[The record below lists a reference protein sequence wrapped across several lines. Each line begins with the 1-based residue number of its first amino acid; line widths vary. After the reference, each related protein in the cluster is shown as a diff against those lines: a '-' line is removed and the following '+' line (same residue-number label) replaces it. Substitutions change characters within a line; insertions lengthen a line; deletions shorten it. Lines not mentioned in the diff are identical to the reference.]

1 MKRKPVKYEEANLDL
16 QMAPMIDV
24 VFQLIIFF
32 MCSIHFKSL
41 EGKLYSYLPRDKGM
55 ANTAV
60 SDPILEEVR
69 IKLIYAEN
77 RLPLLTRIKVGEKE
91 FSDWDS
97 LERYIKNIAPTLT
110 TPKGDVIPVKIDP
123 DDKIPAQSVV
133 YVLNICKKAGVQKT
147 EFAAK
152 TSPGKPKK

>member
-1 MKRKPVKYEEANLDL
+1 MKRKRVKAELANLDL

-55 ANTAV
+55 SNTEV
-60 SDPILEEVR
+60 TDPILEEVR
-69 IKLIYAEN
+69 IKLIYSEN
-77 RLPLLTRIKVGEKE
+77 RLPLLTRIKIGEKE
-91 FSDWDS
+91 FADWDS
-97 LERYIKNIAPTLT
+97 LERHIKSIAPTLV
-110 TPKGDVIPVKIDP
+110 TPKGDIIPVKIDP

-133 YVLNICKKAGVQKT
+133 SVLNICKKAGVQKT

-152 TSPGKPKK
+152 TSAPPKK